1 MKMALIKLVGEK
13 DDQIMA
19 SAKTAQARDDFNIQA
34 SVLALLQLQSQIKSK
49 GGSVRDQIYRSSGSP
64 VPGEILEGMDSMLE
78 LADLAYDDHKDG
90 SVKQVLNE
98 MGYNLIRHDTTTI
111 PGYVGHYI
119 ALNSDPSKDKTA
131 IISVKGSSNLEDFL
145 TDMCAS
151 AIEYNLANPFYE
163 GGSNTLRCHEGVFIS
178 SQRLAEELLPI
189 IKNLLLPSGY
199 KIVVVGHSLGAGCA
213 AILSILLRSSIPSL
227 QESDDILKVYAFA
240 SPPVLDL
247 DSAIGCSSFLTS
259 VVNNCDVVP
268 RANVSPLMAT
278 MSLLRAVN
286 KRLREQKLDMSDF
299 QSTIAFLNKV
309 REGKD
314 GGMLMNADEFAIEL
328 DNALERADVRDIDDL
343 YVPGKVVV
351 MYDLW
356 DMEQQS
362 ELDQQG
368 KQGSIA
374 NILQDWR
381 RLVQGANMHPKDGDL
396 KHVSASKEAI
406 LCDGT
411 CKVLRLIELDRRLLD
426 DHMVPN
432 YRSSINNLLSKNK
445 NAFVNSEKV

>member
-1 MKMALIKLVGEK
+1 MKMALIKLAGEK
-13 DDQIMA
+13 DDQMA
-19 SAKTAQARDDFNIQA
+19 SAKKAQSRDDFNIQA
-34 SVLALLQLQSQIKSK
+34 SVLALLQLQWQIKSK
-49 GGSVRDQIYRSSGSP
+49 GARRDQMYRSSGSP
-64 VPGEILEGMDSMLE
+64 AGEILEGMDSMLE

-119 ALNSDPSKDKTA
+119 ALNSDPSKEKTA

-151 AIEYNLANPFYE
+151 AVEYNLANPFYD

-199 KIVVVGHSLGAGCA
+199 KIVIVGHSLGAGCA

-227 QESDDILKVYAFA
+227 QESDDILRVYAFA

-247 DSAIGCSSFLTS
+247 DSAIGCSSFVTT

-278 MSLLRAVN
+278 MSLLRAVS
-286 KRLREQKLDMSDF
+286 KRLREQNLDMSNF

-351 MYDLW
+351 LYDLW

-368 KQGSIA
+368 KQGNIA
-374 NILQDWR
+374 NILQDWS
-381 RLVQGANMHPKDGDL
+381 RLVQGANMHPNDGDL
-396 KHVSASKEAI
+396 KHVSAAKEAI

-426 DHMVPN
+426 DHMVPS
-432 YRSSINNLLSKNK
+432 YRSSIKNILSR
-445 NAFVNSEKV
+445 ASSSW